1 MAWLDRRGRVLG
13 KVSVLDVGA
22 IAVLVLAALAFF
34 WVPAKGGQSVAQL
47 AGGTSQPVEFDLM
60 VRGLTVLKPEELLN
74 VGDRPNLMVRNQPRG
89 QVEVKAVKVLVPRIP
104 VPTLDG
110 QVTVVSDPRL
120 AELYVRDFAV
130 TLAATGTVTDDG
142 LVVGGDKIKIGTP
155 VDLEGPRYVMR
166 GSVMDV
172 RF

>member
-22 IAVLVLAALAFF
+22 IAVLVMAALAFF
-34 WVPAKGGQSVAQL
+34 WVPAKGGASLAQL
-47 AGGTSQPVEFDLM
+47 AGATEQPVEFDVM
-60 VRGLTVLKPEELLN
+60 VRGLTVLKPEALLK
-74 VGDRPNLMVRNQPRG
+74 VGDRPSLMVRNQPRG
-89 QVEVKAVKVLVPRIP
+89 QVEVKAVQALVPRIP

-110 QVTVVSDPRL
+110 KVTVVPDPRL

-130 TLAATGTVTDDG
+130 TLAATATVTQDG
-142 LVVGGDKIKIGTP
+142 LVLGGDKIKIGVP
-155 VDLEGPRYVMR
+155 VDLEGPRYQIR

>member
-1 MAWLDRRGRVLG
+1 MAWLDRRGRLWG
-13 KVSVLDVGA
+13 KVNVLDVGA

-34 WVPAKGGQSVAQL
+34 WVPTKGGPSVAQL
-47 AGGTSQPVEFDLM
+47 ATRTNQPVEFDVM
-60 VRGLTVLKPEELLN
+60 VRGLTVLKPEELLK

-89 QVEVKAVKVLVPRIP
+89 RVEVKAVTVLVPRIP

-110 QVTVVSDPRL
+110 KVTVVPDPRL

-130 TLAATGTVTDDG
+130 TLSAAATVTDDG
-142 LVVGGDKIKIGTP
+142 LVVGGDKLKIGTP

>member
-1 MAWLDRRGRVLG
+1 MAWLDRRGRLWG

-22 IAVLVLAALAFF
+22 IAVLVMAAIAFF
-34 WVPAKGGQSVAQL
+34 WLPTKGGASVAQL
-47 AGGTSQPVEFDLM
+47 ASANQQPVEFEIM
-60 VRGLTVLKPEELLN
+60 VRGLTVLRPNSLLK

-89 QVEVKAVKVLVPRIP
+89 QVEVKAVTVLVPRIP

-110 QVTVVSDPRL
+110 KVTVVPDPRL

-130 TLAATGTVTDDG
+130 TLTATATVTNDG
-142 LVVGGDKIKIGTP
+142 LVVGGDKLKIGTP